1 MIIISGT
8 YVQNM
13 KSAGIFFSFIQNFD
27 FLVVSWVKRQKI
39 VQNDKIILSVALHNS
54 GTESAKLR
62 ALRTKN
68 VLACQRAL
76 RAYVLTCQRV
86 LPAYVL
92 TCKRALRA
100 YTLTCLRVLRAFV
113 FTYLRAL
120 RAYVLTLKRAILNNV
135 NSYIIQIC

>member
-1 MIIISGT
+1 MCKIWNLQVFFFHLSKIL
-8 YVQNM
+8 
-13 KSAGIFFSFIQNFD
+13 IFW
-27 FLVVSWVKRQKI
+27 VVSWVKRQKI

-120 RAYVLTLKRAILNNV
+120 RAYVLTLKRAILKNV